1 MTLHT
6 GEGGSRRF
14 ELRFARDARCFTV
27 IRCALSRGELVF
39 DRTNCGSTRDIPH
52 VRAIKAGP
60 KDGVMTL
67 RLILDGESAELFVND
82 GEHVIS
88 SLIDTPMDA
97 QGITFCADGELT
109 MDVEKHTLG

>member
-1 MTLHT
+1 M
-6 GEGGSRRF
+6 
-14 ELRFARDARCFTV
+14 

-82 GEHVIS
+82 GEHAIS
-88 SLIDTPMDA
+88 SLIDTPLDA
-97 QGITFCADGELT
+97 QGITFCTDGELT